1 MFIVFLKFS
10 ANKAA
15 APQFMEGHKSWIQK
29 GLDDGVFLVV
39 GSLKPEGGG
48 AILAHGTDLPALR
61 ARVNDD
67 PFVAEDVVRPEIAEF
82 APNRTDAR
90 LDFLLG

>member
-10 ANKAA
+10 ANKTA

-29 GLDDGVFLVV
+29 GLDDGVFLVT

-48 AILAHGTDLPALR
+48 AILAHGTDLPALQ

-67 PFVAEDVVRPEIAEF
+67 PFVAEDVVVPEIVEF
-82 APNRTDAR
+82 APNRADER
-90 LDFLLG
+90 LNFLLG